1 MLKFL
6 TFITNEMNEMN
17 ENPFQIKR
25 IIVVDKSA
33 IALYV
38 RGTSSCIT
46 WKSPVPVQRQDAPVT
61 ALVAS

>member
-6 TFITNEMNEMN
+6 TFITNEMNE
-17 ENPFQIKR
+17 NPFRIKQ

-46 WKSPVPVQRQDAPVT
+46 WKSPVPVQRQDTPVT
-61 ALVAS
+61 VLVAS